1 MASESNPHVQ
11 DVLRM
16 KYFVVMTSKRQL
28 YPMYGGEK
36 KLGKFRTVST
46 SASLKL
52 LQKIVTGPGN
62 LLTPGKVYIFDTNLY
77 NQKNFHKSYKPFNL
91 FLS

>member
-46 SASLKL
+46 STFLKL

-62 LLTPGKVYIFDTNLY
+62 LLTPGEFIFAI
-77 NQKNFHKSYKPFNL
+77 
-91 FLS
+91 

>member
-1 MASESNPHVQ
+1 
-11 DVLRM
+11 M

-46 SASLKL
+46 SGALKL
-52 LQKIVTGPGN
+52 HKKIVTGSSN
-62 LLTPGKVYIFDTNLY
+62 LLTPGINIVGSVRSSRKADLCFSLR
-77 NQKNFHKSYKPFNL
+77 SL
-91 FLS
+91 LGLS

>member
-1 MASESNPHVQ
+1 MASETNPHVQ

-16 KYFVVMTSKRQL
+16 KYFVVMTSMRQL

-62 LLTPGKVYIFDTNLY
+62 LLTPGEFIF
-77 NQKNFHKSYKPFNL
+77 SI
-91 FLS
+91 

>member
-1 MASESNPHVQ
+1 
-11 DVLRM
+11 M

-46 SASLKL
+46 SSALKFH
-52 LQKIVTGPGN
+52 QKIVTGSSN
-62 LLTPGKVYIFDTNLY
+62 LLTPGKTL
-77 NQKNFHKSYKPFNL
+77 
-91 FLS
+91 

>member
-1 MASESNPHVQ
+1 
-11 DVLRM
+11 M

-46 SASLKL
+46 SGALKFHK
-52 LQKIVTGPGN
+52 KIVTGSSS
-62 LLTPGKVYIFDTNLY
+62 LLTPGKTL
-77 NQKNFHKSYKPFNL
+77 
-91 FLS
+91 

>member
-1 MASESNPHVQ
+1 
-11 DVLRM
+11 M

-46 SASLKL
+46 SGSKFLKL
-52 LQKIVTGPGN
+52 HKKTVSGSSS
-62 LLTPGKVYIFDTNLY
+62 LLTPGNT
-77 NQKNFHKSYKPFNL
+77 
-91 FLS
+91 

>member
-1 MASESNPHVQ
+1 MRKSIQTSVKNNPLYQ

-46 SASLKL
+46 SGALKFHK
-52 LQKIVTGPGN
+52 KIVTGSSS
-62 LLTPGKVYIFDTNLY
+62 LLTPGKTL
-77 NQKNFHKSYKPFNL
+77 
-91 FLS
+91 